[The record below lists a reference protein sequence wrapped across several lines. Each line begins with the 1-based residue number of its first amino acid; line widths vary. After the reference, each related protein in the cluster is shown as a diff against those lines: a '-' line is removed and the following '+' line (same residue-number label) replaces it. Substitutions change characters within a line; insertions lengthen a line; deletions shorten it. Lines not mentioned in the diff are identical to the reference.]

1 MNYTPKQLEIL
12 RLIRKSQKER
22 GYSPTYAEIAKVM
35 DVSPVTIFEHIAAL
49 EKKGAIKRRKYEA
62 RSLEITDPKFD
73 QASVTVREGTL
84 PLVGRIAA
92 GQPIEALE
100 NHEEIPLAE
109 MFMGHGET
117 YMLQVVGDSMI
128 EDHICDGDYVVVERR
143 ETASDG
149 EIVVA
154 VTKDNQATLKRL
166 YHDNGRIRLQPANS
180 DLDPIYVDHVE
191 VRGVVRGIVRRC
203 S

>member
-12 RLIRKSQKER
+12 RLIKKSQVER

-49 EKKGAIKRRKYEA
+49 EKKSAIRRRKYEA
-62 RSLEITDPKFD
+62 RSLEITDPNFD
-73 QASVTVREGTL
+73 QVATPQESTL

-92 GQPIEALE
+92 GRPIEALE
-100 NHEEIPLAE
+100 NPEEVALGQIFL
-109 MFMGHGET
+109 GRGET

-128 EDHICDGDYVVVERR
+128 DDHICDGDYVVVERR
-143 ETASDG
+143 DHAADG

-154 VTKDNQATLKRL
+154 VTGDGHATLKRI
-166 YHDNGRIRLQPANS
+166 YRENGRIRLQPANS
-180 DLDPIYVDHVE
+180 NMAPIYADKVE
-191 VRGVVRGIVRRC
+191 VRGVVRGIVRKC
-203 S
+203 A